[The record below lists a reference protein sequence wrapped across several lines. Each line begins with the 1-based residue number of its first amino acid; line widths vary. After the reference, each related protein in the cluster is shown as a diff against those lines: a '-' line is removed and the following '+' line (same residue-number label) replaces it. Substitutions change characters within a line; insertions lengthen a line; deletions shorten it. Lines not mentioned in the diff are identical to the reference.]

1 VISEVAGQYNAH
13 ELEDQIRGLWEREQ
27 TYRRVRQ
34 LRVGGKKF
42 FFVDGPPYTTGRIH
56 LGTAWNKVI
65 KDAVLR
71 YRSMN
76 GCEVKDRAGWDM
88 HGLPIEVKVE
98 ESFGFR
104 SKKDIEA
111 YGVDKFIARCKEF
124 ALRQKDDMTAQFKIL
139 GAWLDWDD
147 PYMTLKNEY
156 LEAAWWTLKRANE
169 NGLLERGLRVV
180 NWCPRCQTAI
190 ADSEVEYWDET
201 DYSIYVKFPVLGEE
215 DTYIVIW
222 TTTPWTIPA
231 NVAVAVNPSYQYSKV
246 RAVKEGR
253 SEILIM
259 ASELVESV
267 LKTGRYQ
274 DYELLGVLSA
284 QQMQELHY
292 SHPLEGLVPR
302 QAHIHHGVYA
312 ADFVTAE
319 NTGCV
324 HIAPGHGLEDY
335 ELGLDHHLEIF
346 CPVGEDGRY
355 TVEAGEKYQ
364 GLYVKEAD
372 SEVIAD
378 LEERGRLLSQGRLAH
393 RYGHCWRCK
402 TPIIF
407 IATRQWFLRI
417 SDLRDKMLD
426 EVSRVVWYPEWAG
439 SARFADWIN
448 NARDWCISRQRYWG
462 IPLPIWTCPACGKME
477 VIGTAAELEARSG
490 QKVADLHRPDVDS
503 VFLTCPCGGRMQRS
517 PDVFDVWFD
526 SAVASWATL
535 RYPSLA
541 GSEEELSSWWPADFI
556 TEGHDQTRGWFYS
569 QLGASMVSFGRAPY
583 KSVLMHGFTLDDQ
596 GRKMSKSIGN
606 IVQPEEVVEKF
617 GADILRFYVLGANA
631 PWEDLHFSWE
641 AVENTAR
648 MLNIYWNAYRFA
660 LPYMVLDG
668 FDAKKADLA
677 AWEKSLR
684 PEDRWILS
692 RVNSLASEVT
702 AEMEGYQLHRIVR
715 SISDFILEDLSRW
728 YIQLVRPRTWIEQDD
743 PDKLAAYA
751 TIYEVL
757 VKLCRIMAPF
767 TPFFSEAIY
776 QNLVVGLS
784 EGVGRDGPIA
794 SVHMCDW
801 PRADEGRIDRRLE
814 ESMALVREVA
824 MAASNARQKG
834 GRKLRWPVS
843 EIVIAPSKE
852 AVDLGGLESV
862 LKGQT
867 NAKKITVLSAGEK
880 PHMDLEMA
888 PVHKKIGPVY
898 KGEAKAVVA
907 AIAEADAALVK
918 SQLNCNCGEATV
930 SHAGKEYKIT
940 AEMVQ
945 IKELAPQ
952 NLPAAE
958 FSKGFVYVD
967 ITLTP
972 ELEAEGYAREIIR
985 RIQDMRKELD
995 LRVEDPIRAVVD
1007 IESKPI
1013 LDLAT
1018 KMDKYIAGEVRAADF
1033 QMGLGLELGGK
1044 LVKDWDIEGICVRI
1058 GIGLHGQ
1065 S

>member
-1 VISEVAGQYNAH
+1 VIFEVSGQYNAQD
-13 ELEDQIRGLWEREQ
+13 LENEVRVLWERSQ
-27 TYRRVRQ
+27 TYRKVRE
-34 LRVGGKKF
+34 LRVGGRKF

-71 YRSMN
+71 YKSMN
-76 GCEVKDRAGWDM
+76 CFEVKDRAGWDM

-104 SKKDIEA
+104 SKRDIEA
-111 YGVDKFIARCKEF
+111 YGVDKFIQRCKEF
-124 ALRQKDDMTAQFKIL
+124 ALRQKDDMTVQFKML

-156 LEAAWWTLKRANE
+156 LEAAWWTLKKAHEHN
-169 NGLLERGLRVV
+169 LLERGLRVV

-201 DYSIYVKFPVLGEE
+201 DYSIFVKFPVQGEE
-215 DTYIVIW
+215 NTYIVIW

-231 NVAVAVNPSYQYSKV
+231 NVAVAVNPTFEYAKV
-246 RAVKEGR
+246 RAWKDGQVDV
-253 SEILIM
+253 LIM
-259 ASELVESV
+259 ASDLVESV
-267 LKTGRYQ
+267 LKEGRYR
-274 DYELLGVLSA
+274 DYELLGTLSA
-284 QQMQELHY
+284 KDMQELKY
-292 SHPLEGLVPR
+292 SHPLQDLVPR
-302 QAHIHHGVYA
+302 QKSIKHGVYA

-335 ELGLDHHLEIF
+335 ELGLDRNLEIF
-346 CPVGEDGRY
+346 CPVGGDGRY
-355 TVEAGEKYQ
+355 TAEAGEKYQ
-364 GLYVKEAD
+364 GKYVKEAD
-372 SEVIAD
+372 GEVILD
-378 LEERGRLLSQGRLAH
+378 LENRSLLLAQGRLSH

-407 IATRQWFLRI
+407 IATSQWFLRI

-426 EVSRVVWYPEWAG
+426 EVSKVTWYPEWAG
-439 SARFADWIN
+439 SARFADWIS

-462 IPLPIWTCPACGKME
+462 IPLPIWTCPGCGRVE
-477 VIGTAAELEARSG
+477 VIGTAEELEERSG
-490 QKVADLHRPDVDS
+490 AKLADLHRPDVDL
-503 VFLTCPCGGRMQRS
+503 VLLDCPCGGRMSRS

-535 RYPSLA
+535 NFPR
-541 GSEEELSSWWPADFI
+541 EEKQFEDWWPADFI

-606 IVQPEEVVEKF
+606 VVPPEEVVQKY

-641 AVENTAR
+641 AVENTSR
-648 MLNIYWNAYRFA
+648 MLNIFWNAYRFA
-660 LPYMVLDG
+660 LPYMILDG
-668 FDAKKADLA
+668 FDAKKADLSRYQS
-677 AWEKSLR
+677 SLR

-692 RVNSLASEVT
+692 RANSLAEEIT
-702 AEMEGYQLHRIVR
+702 ADMEQYQLHRIVR

-751 TIYEVL
+751 TLYEVL
-757 VKLCRIMAPF
+757 IKLCKLMAPF
-767 TPFFSEAIY
+767 TPFLSESIY
-776 QNLVVGLS
+776 QNLVRGLDV
-784 EGVGRDGPIA
+784 EAPE

-801 PRADEGRIDRRLE
+801 PNARAEQIDKDLE
-814 ESMALVREVA
+814 ERMRIARSISEAV
-824 MAASNARQKG
+824 SNARQRA
-834 GRKLRWPVS
+834 GRNLRWPVS
-843 EIVIAPSKE
+843 NISISSLDPI
-852 AVDLGGLESV
+852 DLGDLESV
-862 LKGQT
+862 VKAQT
-867 NAKKITVLSAGEK
+867 NSKKITILPLGQE
-880 PHMDLEMA
+880 PEMNWEVS
-888 PVHKKIGPVY
+888 PVHKKIGPVF
-898 KGEAKAVVA
+898 KGESQKVVD
-907 AIAEADAALVK
+907 AIKGSDPLKLREKLGPNSK
-918 SQLNCNCGEATV
+918 EI
-930 SHAGKEYKIT
+930 KEYDLLVGGKSFKIT
-940 AEMVQ
+940 SEMVEFRKK
-945 IKELAPQ
+945 IPE
-952 NLPAAE
+952 NLSAAE
-958 FSKGFVYVD
+958 FSRGTVYVD

-995 LRVEDPIRAVVD
+995 LRVEDRIRVVVD

-1013 LDLAT
+1013 LDLALRQ
-1018 KMDKYIAGEVRAADF
+1018 KDHIASEVRAAEF
-1033 QMGLGLELGGK
+1033 ELGLGLEPRGTLA
-1044 LVKDWDIEGICVRI
+1044 KDWEIEGICVRI
-1058 GIGLHGQ
+1058 GVDRI
-1065 S
+1065 